1 MRRIQI
7 PGAGHFEIAS
17 PLSFTW
23 PQVKSGIESLLDG
36 KVVGAFGVAVDTK
49 PSAHSSSPAF
59 QKIQVTD
66 KFWAEGAAAGDL
78 DRDGYNDVVAGP
90 YWYAGPD
97 FKKRYSIFPATQS
110 FKVTSKDGVERTI
123 EGYEGALGQKNGYS
137 ETSLVYTRD
146 FNQDGWLD
154 VMVIGF
160 PGKEATWYENPGRDL
175 VANTAQWRPHIAYD
189 VVTNESPGLVDL
201 LGNGRPVL
209 LCMTDNHIG
218 YVAPDARNPQNQW
231 TFHRVSGE
239 LPILRDLRARLG
251 KPFGYKPFPFVH
263 GLGAGDVDGDGRQ
276 DVLEPDG
283 WWQQPASLSGDPVW
297 TFHKW
302 PFLQDRSAFMA
313 KLASTEPL
321 AGDEMD
327 TITKYSKWPYT
338 MAGAQMYAYD
348 VNGDGR
354 PDVISSL
361 DAHGYGLAWFEQVP
375 SKSAQ
380 GEIQFKPHFIMPA
393 GRDASASVNFTQLHA
408 VDLVDMDGDGLKG
421 IVTGKRFW
429 AHGPDGPDPETN
441 APAVL
446 YWFKLTR
453 IGDGRAEFVPH
464 LIDDDSGVGTQV
476 VATDVNKDGRP
487 DVVVGSKKGVFVLLQ
502 KASSANRETMRTKR
516 RP

>member
-1 MRRIQI
+1 VNRTTCSTI
-7 PGAGHFEIAS
+7 GL
-17 PLSFTW
+17 LS
-23 PQVKSGIESLLDG
+23 VIC
-36 KVVGAFGVAVDTK
+36 AFGVAVETK
-49 PSAHSSSPAF
+49 PSAQSRSPAF

-66 KFWAEGAAAGDL
+66 KFWAEGSAAGDF

-97 FKKRYSIFPATQS
+97 FKKRYSIFPAMQS
-110 FKVTSKDGVERTI
+110 FKVTGKDGMERTI

-137 ETSLVYTRD
+137 ETFLVYTRD

-154 VMVIGF
+154 VLVIGF

-175 VANTAQWRPHIAYD
+175 SANTAQWRPHIAYD

-201 LGNGRPVL
+201 LGNGRPVI
-209 LCMTDNHIG
+209 LCMTDNYIG
-218 YVAPDARNPQNQW
+218 YAAPDARNPQNKW
-231 TFHRVSGE
+231 TIHRVSGE

-251 KPFGYKPFPFVH
+251 KDMGNRPFPFLH
-263 GLGAGDVDGDGRQ
+263 GLGAGDVDGDSRQ

-313 KLASTEPL
+313 KLTSTEPL
-321 AGDEMD
+321 AGDEMN
-327 TITKYSKWPYT
+327 TFMKYSRWPYT
-338 MAGAQMYAYD
+338 MAGAQMYAFD

-361 DAHGYGLAWFEQVP
+361 DAHGYGLAWFEQLP

-380 GEIQFKPHFIMPA
+380 GEIQFKPHFIMPP
-393 GRDASASVNFTQLHA
+393 GPDPSASVNFTQLHA
-408 VDLVDMDGDGLKG
+408 VDLVDMDGDGLKD

-429 AHGPDGPDPETN
+429 AHGPDGPDPETRS
-441 APAVL
+441 PAVL

-453 IGDGRAEFVPH
+453 TRDGQAEFVPH

-476 VATDVNKDGRP
+476 VVTDMNKDGRP
-487 DVVVGSKKGVFVLLQ
+487 DVVVGNKKGVFVLLQ
-502 KASSANRETMRTKR
+502 NANSANR
-516 RP
+516 